1 MTHAMYLHF
10 IRAINPCRLAIL
22 AMIPIVIGCSEQEK
36 KKWDDF
42 WQQGSLAGLGT
53 DRQAGDR
60 ETWTIECAEFTG
72 AGHGEAADSLATAL
86 KRVSGLRSDE
96 VRVLQ
101 ADDRSRIFYGSYDLQ
116 YVEAQVDGQGH
127 ARGDI
132 IIDLTSEVRTDL
144 DFIRKLAMGDRYPF
158 FAARPIPE
166 PSPDVGPPEWNLK
179 NARGVYTLNVGV
191 TYPTA
196 TMHDYKTA
204 AVEWVKDLRGRGHE
218 AYYYHDPNSA
228 KSSICVGTFGEDALV
243 DTGDGRTGYSDA
255 VRRLR
260 EREEEFKFNLE
271 NGYKTFRIAAD
282 ESGQR
287 VKMPNWSFLVKIPRQ
302 GESASEESWKSP

>member
-1 MTHAMYLHF
+1 MKLHWIALVAF
-10 IRAINPCRLAIL
+10 LPLLA
-22 AMIPIVIGCSEQEK
+22 GCGEQEK

-42 WQQGSLAGLGT
+42 WQQGSLASLGT
-53 DRQAGDR
+53 DRGPGDR
-60 ETWTIECAEFTG
+60 EAWTIECGEFTE
-72 AGHGEAADSLATAL
+72 AGHEDVADSLATAL
-86 KRVSGLRSDE
+86 KRVSGLHSDK
-96 VRVLQ
+96 VRVQ
-101 ADDRSRIFYGSYDLQ
+101 HSDDRSRIFYGTYNLQ
-116 YVEAQVDGQGH
+116 YVEAKVDGEGH
-127 ARGDI
+127 ARGDVI
-132 IIDLTSEVRTDL
+132 IELTNEVRTDL

-166 PSPDVGPPEWNLK
+166 PSPDVGPAEWNLR
-179 NARGVYTLNVGV
+179 NANGVYTLNIGV

-196 TMHDYKTA
+196 TLHDYKTA

-255 VRRLR
+255 VRLLR

-271 NGYKTFRIAAD
+271 NGHKTFRIATD
-282 ESGQR
+282 ENGQR

-302 GESASEESWKSP
+302 GESASEGAWESP